1 MKILVLG
8 CSSVFMRRV
17 LPAMDACHLVSDIYV
32 ASRSKVQGVLDTAA
46 SDKVRGW
53 FSDYNDGFKAVDAD
67 RSTLVYISLPNHLH
81 FEWTKRCL
89 SSGYHVVV
97 EKPAV
102 LNLHDAQILV
112 NIASLNN
119 VCLAEAVV
127 WSHHPQVQ
135 FVTQSMKSRDLT
147 AKQIDSVF
155 TVPKFKQDN
164 FRSHFEFGGG
174 AFNDMSAYAV
184 SVGRLLFNSELQNCS
199 GEIVATSE
207 VSALNEVFSMRAYYS
222 GGKILNGLF
231 GFGLD
236 YQNTVEISGDDFS
249 FNLNRVFSPPVT
261 EKLTVNEGTET
272 GNKEHYFSGDAYHN
286 FFTNVIHSIQTAH
299 QSQWAEILLSD
310 HMIVEKLRKSMF

>member
-17 LPAMDACHLVSDIYV
+17 LPALDACHLVSDIYI
-32 ASRSKVQGVLDTAA
+32 ASRSKVKGALDTLA

-53 FSDYNDGFKAVDAD
+53 FSDYNDCLKAVDAD
-67 RSTLVYISLPNHLH
+67 GSTLIYISLPNHLH
-81 FEWTKRCL
+81 FEWAKRAL

-112 NIASLNN
+112 NIASSNN

-135 FVTQSMKSRDLT
+135 FVNQFIKFRDLT
-147 AKQIDSVF
+147 AKKIDSVF
-155 TVPKFKQDN
+155 TVPNFEQDN

-184 SVGRLLFNSELQNCS
+184 SVGRVLFNSELKNCS
-199 GEIVATSE
+199 GEIIATSK
-207 VSALNEVFSMRAYYS
+207 VSALNEVFSMRAYYT

-236 YQNTVEISGDDFS
+236 YQNTVEISGDNFS
-249 FNLNRVFSPPVT
+249 VSLDRVFSPPVT
-261 EKLTVNEGTET
+261 EKLTVNERTDT
-272 GNKEHYFSGDAYHN
+272 GNKAHYFNGDAYHN
-286 FFTNVIHSIQTAH
+286 FFTEVIHSIQAAR
-299 QSQWAEILLSD
+299 QSQWAEILVSD
-310 HMIVEKLRKSMF
+310 HIIIEKLRKSIF